1 MVRRT
6 YSILSFLFL
15 IATSLFAQNEG
26 KVASTENQCTQ
37 KIVVITGARFSYK
50 LVEKWIDR
58 YAKVNPSVQIV
69 VESRGSADPLKYDIL
84 AEVYEQDAE
93 IRKSREYINVARY
106 AILPVATSKSAFAKT
121 YTEKGLTTDLIN
133 QIFFHDIFAD
143 KDKQE
148 AIKAPFTV
156 YTRLQKAGVPTVFS
170 NYFGHKQIDI
180 VGNGIAGA
188 DTHLIK
194 ALLRDSVGVTYL
206 PLALIYDEQTRKP
219 VEGLSVLPVDLNDNG
234 KVADNEKFYDNLNTV
249 IDRLE
254 NAEKGEIKNIPVE
267 YLHLS
272 VNKERASKEAI
283 DFLKWVNEEGHTD
296 LHDFGYLKP
305 EPTRFAKEKFNDFAA
320 RRGTE

>member
-1 MVRRT
+1 M
-6 YSILSFLFL
+6 
-15 IATSLFAQNEG
+15 AASLFAQNAG
-26 KVASTENQCTQ
+26 NVASAENPGTQ

-106 AILPVATSKSAFAKT
+106 AVLPVATGKSAFAKT
-121 YTEKGLTTDLIN
+121 YSEKGLNTELIN

-143 KDKQE
+143 KDLQE
-148 AIKAPFTV
+148 EIKTPFTV

-170 NYFGHKQIDI
+170 KYFGHKQSDI

-194 ALLRDSVGVTYL
+194 ALLRDSIGVTYL

-219 VEGLSVLPVDLNDNG
+219 VEGLTVLPVDLNGNG
-234 KVADNEKFYDNLNTV
+234 KVADTEKFYDNLTTV
-249 IDRLE
+249 IERLE
-254 NAEKGEIKNIPVE
+254 SAEKGEIKNIPIE

-272 VNKERASKEAI
+272 VSKEKASKQAV
-283 DFLKWVNEEGHTD
+283 DFLKWVNEEGQAD

-305 EPTRFAKEKFNDFAA
+305 EPARFAKEKFNDFAA
-320 RRGTE
+320 KRGTE